1 MMFYKITFTKMP
13 CYFRVFSKSTVYY
26 CMCVYCSVT
35 KETQWADPR
44 IAFQLQQEQ
53 NKALPV
59 RSHNFFPEG
68 ITDTTLNLLS
78 QQKIKYDHNYKQKY
92 KNFKASLK
100 PKVTLHVTYS
110 LHH

>member
-1 MMFYKITFTKMP
+1 MY
-13 CYFRVFSKSTVYY
+13 
-26 CMCVYCSVT
+26 VYCSVT

-59 RSHNFFPEG
+59 SSHNFSWVHNRHF
-68 ITDTTLNLLS
+68 LNSLS
-78 QQKIKYDHNYKQKY
+78 QQKIKYDRNYKQKY

-100 PKVTLHVTYS
+100 PKVTMLHVTHSAIS
-110 LHH
+110 LVSAAYHP